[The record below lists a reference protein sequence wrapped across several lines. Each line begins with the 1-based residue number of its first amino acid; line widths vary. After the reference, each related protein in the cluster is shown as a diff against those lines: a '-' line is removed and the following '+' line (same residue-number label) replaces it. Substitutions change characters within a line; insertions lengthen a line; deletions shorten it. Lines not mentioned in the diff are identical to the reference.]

1 MLLPHHLIQGAG
13 AHPDGERTARGGIAS
28 SPGSPADGGNGS
40 VVVVII
46 AWPVPEEIIHIDRLL
61 PVLRLS
67 RRSRRP
73 AKDAL
78 MPART
83 AAGGQRGHSV
93 RTAFIAGSRLAGWA
107 ERFGAAHGGFQVKD
121 DDDGLHLLASDGAEA
136 LLQAPWPA
144 DGRPGRGADELERL
158 ASLASQPRRLGLLL
172 VRRGGYGVAVVSEGA
187 PLASKVGS
195 TYVQSR
201 TAAGGQSQQR
211 FARRR
216 SNQADALVQTVA
228 EQALRIFT
236 SGQFEYVVP
245 GGDRALA
252 GLVLQHPALKDYAAL
267 PRLAYLDVP
276 DPKAAVLRKAAADAC
291 SVRVQVSDAPVG

>member
-1 MLLPHHLIQGAG
+1 
-13 AHPDGERTARGGIAS
+13 
-28 SPGSPADGGNGS
+28 
-40 VVVVII
+40 
-46 AWPVPEEIIHIDRLL
+46 
-61 PVLRLS
+61 
-67 RRSRRP
+67 
-73 AKDAL
+73 

-83 AAGGQRGHSV
+83 AAGGERKPSV
-93 RTAFIAGSRLAGWA
+93 RTAYVPGGRLLGWA
-107 ERFGAAHGGFQVKD
+107 QRFAASHNGYQLND
-121 DDDGLHLLASDGAEA
+121 DDDGLHLIASDGAEA
-136 LLQAPWPA
+136 LLQAPWPV

-172 VRRGGYGVAVVSEGA
+172 VRRGGYGVAVVSEGLA
-187 PLASKVGS
+187 LASKVGS

-216 SNQADALVQTVA
+216 SNQADALVETVA
-228 EQALRIFT
+228 EQALRVFT
-236 SGQFEYVVP
+236 GGSFEYVVP

-252 GLVLQHPALKDYAAL
+252 GFVLDHPALARYAGL

-291 SVRVQVSDAPVG
+291 AVRVQVTDAS